1 MLAEKN
7 RLHRIYQLDQSS
19 AAKKT
24 AFTNIRR
31 TVQTRLCKMQDS
43 WLAAKA
49 DEIQKY
55 ADTHDSKRFYDALKE
70 VYGPQSS
77 STSPLLNVDG
87 TTLITDK
94 PAILNRW
101 AEHFSAVLN
110 RPADIN
116 AEAIARLPQV
126 ETNTDFDRPPS
137 EEEVK
142 KAIKQLSTGKAPGA
156 DAIPAEVCKHGGDML
171 LQKLTYIFCHMWDE
185 EVILQQ
191 LKDASIIRLY
201 KKGNRQLCDNYR
213 GISLLA
219 IAGKILARVLL
230 NRLIVHLEHGLLPG
244 SQCGFR
250 GGRGTVDMIFAAR
263 QLQEKCQEQYD
274 DLFITFINLTKAF
287 DTVCRDGLWQ
297 IMEKFGCQRKFT
309 ALVRQSHDGMRA
321 TVIDFGFISSH
332 KRGETG
338 VCSRPYPL
346 QHGIRCHASRRFT
359 R

>member
-7 RLHRIYQLDQSS
+7 HLHIIYQLDQSS

-31 TVQTRLCKMQDS
+31 TVQTRLRKMQDS

-55 ADTHDSKRFYDALKE
+55 ADTHDSNRFYDALKE

-77 STSPLLNVDG
+77 STSPLLDVDG

-101 AEHFSAVLN
+101 AEHFSAVLD
-110 RPADIN
+110 RSADIN

-126 ETNTDFDRPPS
+126 ETNTDLDRPPS
-137 EEEVK
+137 EEDVK
-142 KAIKQLSTGKAPGA
+142 KAIKQLSSGKGA
-156 DAIPAEVCKHGGDML
+156 DAIPADVYKHGGDTL
-171 LQKLTYIFCHMWDE
+171 LQKLTDLFCRIWDE
-185 EVILQQ
+185 EVIPQQ
-191 LKDASIIRLY
+191 LKDTSIIRLY
-201 KKGNRQLCDNYR
+201 KKGNRQLCDYR

-230 NRLIVHLEHGLLPG
+230 NRLIVHLEHGLLPE

-250 GGRGTVDMIFAAR
+250 GGCGTVDMIFAAR
-263 QLQEKCQEQYD
+263 
-274 DLFITFINLTKAF
+274 
-287 DTVCRDGLWQ
+287 
-297 IMEKFGCQRKFT
+297 
-309 ALVRQSHDGMRA
+309 
-321 TVIDFGFISSH
+321 
-332 KRGETG
+332 
-338 VCSRPYPL
+338 
-346 QHGIRCHASRRFT
+346 
-359 R
+359 

>member
-1 MLAEKN
+1 MLRDKIHDTAFQLLGPTTWKNQDWFDENNEEIKEMLAEKN

-31 TVQTRLCKMQDS
+31 TVQTRLRKIQDS

-126 ETNTDFDRPPS
+126 ETNTDLDRPPS

-142 KAIKQLSTGKAPGA
+142 KAIRQLSTGKAPGA
-156 DAIPAEVCKHGGDML
+156 DAIPAEVYKHSGDML
-171 LQKLTYIFCHMWDE
+171 LQKLTYIFRRMWDE
-185 EVILQQ
+185 EVIPQQ
-191 LKDASIIRLY
+191 FKDASIIRLY
-201 KKGNRQLCDNYR
+201 KKENRQLCDNYR

-219 IAGKILARVLL
+219 IAGKILAQVLL
-230 NRLIVHLEHGLLPG
+230 NRLIVHLEHGLLPE

-250 GGRGTVDMIFAAR
+250 GGVGP
-263 QLQEKCQEQYD
+263 
-274 DLFITFINLTKAF
+274 LTWSLLPAN
-287 DTVCRDGLWQ
+287 CRRNA
-297 IMEKFGCQRKFT
+297 K
-309 ALVRQSHDGMRA
+309 
-321 TVIDFGFISSH
+321 SSM
-332 KRGETG
+332 TT
-338 VCSRPYPL
+338 S
-346 QHGIRCHASRRFT
+346 S
-359 R
+359 